1 MLSSSKR
8 KLYGNTTCLLM
19 VEKTIMTNVKLVS
32 IILSAIS
39 CLLYQASSYA
49 GVYKWTDSKG
59 MVHYSDQPNEPDAE
73 ELTLRQNVTTTPR
86 TIKTDDAADEDKNTE
101 TAIAEPTEPVEK
113 KIPAAEKRKL
123 CNEAKS
129 DIAAISGRGRMREVN
144 AKGEY
149 VYLSEKQRQQ
159 RISTAKKKQSKY
171 CR

>member
-1 MLSSSKR
+1 MMI
-8 KLYGNTTCLLM
+8 N
-19 VEKTIMTNVKLVS
+19 IKLVS
-32 IILSAIS
+32 IILSAVI
-39 CLLYQASSYA
+39 CLLYQTSSYA

-59 MVHYSDQPNEPDAE
+59 VIHYSDQPNKPNAE
-73 ELTLRQNVTTTPR
+73 KFTLRQNTTTTPR
-86 TIKTDDAADEDKNTE
+86 TIKTDEEGDEEKNTE
-101 TAIAEPTEPVEK
+101 AVTAEPTEPVEK

-129 DIAAISGRGRMREVN
+129 DITAISSRGRMREVN

>member
-1 MLSSSKR
+1 
-8 KLYGNTTCLLM
+8 
-19 VEKTIMTNVKLVS
+19 MTNIKLVS
-32 IILSAIS
+32 IILSAII
-39 CLLYQASSYA
+39 CLLCQTSSYA

-59 MVHYSDQPNEPDAE
+59 VIHYSDQPNKPDAE
-73 ELTLRQNVTTTPR
+73 KFIIRHNTTTTPR
-86 TIKTDDAADEDKNTE
+86 AIKTDKEADEGKKTE
-101 TAIAEPTEPVEK
+101 TATAEPTEPVEK

-123 CNEAKS
+123 CKQAKN

-159 RISTAKKKQSKY
+159 RISTARKKQSKY